1 MEEVV
6 SLRHKVEELEERCRY
21 QAEHIQ
27 QMVLEK
33 HEQEND
39 YKQLMERFNNLQAK
53 YVG

>member
-1 MEEVV
+1 M
-6 SLRHKVEELEERCRY
+6 KELEEHCRY

-27 QMVLEK
+27 QMVAKK

-39 YKQLMERFNNLQAK
+39 YKQLMEKFNNLQEK

>member
-6 SLRHKVEELEERCRY
+6 SLRHKVEELEERCKY

-27 QMVLEK
+27 RMVLE
-33 HEQEND
+33 N
-39 YKQLMERFNNLQAK
+39 KQLMERFNNLQAK